1 MKKILFTILISIFG
15 VTSSKAQEIDSLQ
28 IKSDTIPIESLAARL
43 DKLQHD
49 YDYLYCESKLN
60 SLQYEL
66 RIFTNS
72 IDISSNSI
80 KAWCFNSKFSI
91 TLYNSYRKEYDANV
105 ELLSVLKENV
115 ELMQIS
121 INLKIIASN
130 FSEKEIEV
138 LKASIKTLDN
148 CLDKAENSLSAYENY
163 LDIYRNL

>member
-1 MKKILFTILISIFG
+1 MKKILFTILLAFFG
-15 VTSSKAQEIDSLQ
+15 VICVNAQEIDSLQ
-28 IKSDTIPIESLAARL
+28 IKSDTISIESLAARL

-80 KAWCFNSKFSI
+80 KVWCFNSKFSI
-91 TLYNSYRKEYDANV
+91 RLYNSYRKDYDANV

-138 LKASIKTLDN
+138 LKASIENLDN
-148 CLDKAENSLSAYENY
+148 CLDKAENSLRAYAEY
-163 LDIYRNL
+163 LDLYRNL